1 MTLSIVLGICCYVF
15 LTIDHF
21 LRLTGNINVAVI
33 FKGIASLCF
42 ILLAIY
48 SFITCKQ
55 KSDKFRHISVF
66 VLTGIIIAF
75 IADVVLE
82 INFVFGFVLFMF
94 AQLFYFYAF
103 TGYGKL
109 KTRFFIGSAILI
121 IILAVVDIYSPLFN
135 FEKDGE
141 NLLMPSIVYM
151 ISLVFVVIQ
160 GLESLVYKDVHAKTM
175 AIGISLFAWSDFLLE
190 MYVFPSGFISKGVL
204 EGIFIFS
211 NFMYYTGQLMVAWSL
226 SKDYLVEKK

>member
-1 MTLSIVLGICCYVF
+1 MITICLGAFSYVF
-15 LTIDHF
+15 LIIDHY
-21 LRLTGNINVAVI
+21 LRLSGSVKLAVV
-33 FKGIASLCF
+33 FKALASLCF
-42 ILLAIY
+42 LMLALY
-48 SFITCKQ
+48 SFFTCKK
-55 KSDKFRHISVF
+55 KSNMFRHVSVF
-66 VLTGIIIAF
+66 ILIGISIAF
-75 IADVVLE
+75 VADIVLE

-226 SKDYLVEKK
+226 SKDYSVEKK